1 MSQKYVKRIKKR
13 KGSKKKKLIKNI
25 NKMTLEINPL
35 TQRLLTVILLRTL
48 NSKENKKE
56 KKMKNNEV

>member
-1 MSQKYVKRIKKR
+1 MSQKYVKRIKKG

-35 TQRLLTVILLRTL
+35 TQRLLTVILLHTL

-56 KKMKNNEV
+56 KENEK